1 MVNLGGMLIDGAGG
15 LGAEVAVPEVEVK
28 SSDAVRAADAGEL
41 RAALGPLGSVVPHN
55 LIVSPRRRANGALWS
70 GTKGNGAKPSMLSS
84 APNGQMRYPE
94 KHGSS

>member
-15 LGAEVAVPEVEVK
+15 LGTEVSVHEVEVK
-28 SSDAVRAADAGEL
+28 SSDAVRTADAGEL